1 MAMAGPPLNA
11 PEKPLKLPQFGLR
24 TLLLIVAGCGVLFAV
39 FGAIGWLASFGLL
52 VVLSIVCL
60 HVLGNVLGRS
70 LREQASYDAD
80 QNSEIA
86 KTRPT
91 SVKPHVALAKSR
103 LFEHTPIGWTMRIFC
118 VLGTLAGA
126 TLGCMALVDLTGA
139 TGMGIVVG
147 AVSCGVLGAFFGFLI
162 GSFLEM
168 FLRAWWQAASEPK
181 PMYPPPAVAPS
192 APLSAPQMEF
202 PVPGVGQSDVQ
213 SCGIGPSSPLRRHG

>member
-1 MAMAGPPLNA
+1 MAMSAPSLNA

-24 TLLLIVAGCGVLFAV
+24 TLFLIVAVCGALFAL

-52 VVLSIVCL
+52 VVLTIVCL

-70 LREQASYDAD
+70 LREQASSDTD
-80 QNSEIA
+80 RNGEIA
-86 KTRPT
+86 KTQPT

-126 TLGCMALVDLTGA
+126 ALGSMALVDFTGA
-139 TGMGIVVG
+139 TGRGIVVG
-147 AVSCGVLGAFFGFLI
+147 AVSCAVLGAFFGFLI

-181 PMYPPPAVAPS
+181 PANSPLASAPS
-192 APLSAPQMEF
+192 VPNSPLQMEF
-202 PVPGVGQSDVQ
+202 PVPAAGQSDVQ
-213 SCGIGPSSPLRRHG
+213 

>member
-1 MAMAGPPLNA
+1 MSAPSLNA

-24 TLLLIVAGCGVLFAV
+24 TLFLIVAVCGAFFAV

-52 VVLSIVCL
+52 VVLTIVCL

-70 LREQASYDAD
+70 LREQASSDAEE
-80 QNSEIA
+80 NNEIA

-126 TLGCMALVDLTGA
+126 ALGSMALVDFTGA

-181 PMYPPPAVAPS
+181 PANPPLASAPS
-192 APLSAPQMEF
+192 VPNSLLQMEF
-202 PVPGVGQSDVQ
+202 PVPAAGQSDVQ
-213 SCGIGPSSPLRRHG
+213 